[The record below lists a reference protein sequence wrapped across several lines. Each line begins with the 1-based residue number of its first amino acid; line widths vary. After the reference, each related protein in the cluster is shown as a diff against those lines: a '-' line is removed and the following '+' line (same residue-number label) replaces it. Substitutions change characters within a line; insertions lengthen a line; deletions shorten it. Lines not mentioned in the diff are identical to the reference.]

1 LRGSLDGQQGATQ
14 LDSPDDEILLLRRIA
29 SGDQE
34 AFEELFRR
42 LAPFVLA
49 YLIQMLR
56 QRGLAEEVLQDVF
69 LKVWKQ
75 AASYSPDRGSA
86 RAWLFT
92 ITRSKALDRLRHER
106 SLGWGNDQRFEEREE
121 ESRWVAAPVGTARL
135 EAAERRRELIAA
147 LKPLPVDQRVCLAL
161 ALFKGL
167 SHSEIAARLTA
178 PLGTVKSRLRMGL
191 MRVRQSF
198 G

>member
-1 LRGSLDGQQGATQ
+1 MQSSLDVQQVSSQ
-14 LDSPDDEILLLRRIA
+14 LDSPDDEVLLLGRIA
-29 SGDQE
+29 SGDHE

-49 YLIQMLR
+49 YLIQILH

-92 ITRSKALDRLRHER
+92 ITRSRALDRLRHER
-106 SLGWGNDQRFEEREE
+106 SLGWSNDQRFEESVEE
-121 ESRWVAAPVGTARL
+121 NRWVAAPVGTARL
-135 EAAERRRELIAA
+135 EAAELRHKLIAA

-167 SHSEIAARLTA
+167 SHSEIAARLMA
-178 PLGTVKSRLRMGL
+178 PLGTVKSRLRTGL
-191 MRVRQSF
+191 TRVRQSF
-198 G
+198 A

>member
-1 LRGSLDGQQGATQ
+1 LDGQQGSTH

-49 YLIQMLR
+49 YLIQRLR
-56 QRGLAEEVLQDVF
+56 QRGLAEEVCQDVF

-86 RAWLFT
+86 RAWLFM

-121 ESRWVAAPVGTARL
+121 EGRWVAAPVGTARL
-135 EAAERRRELIAA
+135 EAAESRSKLIAA
-147 LKPLPVDQRVCLAL
+147 LKPLPVDQRACLAL

-178 PLGTVKSRLRMGL
+178 PLGTVKSRLRMGM